1 MDNRG
6 FFSWIHSNDK
16 EIIDMLK
23 LQSINLLK
31 ATRSLLDLISKFDC
45 IYERISKIKYLEH
58 TGDEITYKLFD
69 IVNKAFAVPI
79 DREDISKLADAID
92 DVLDD
97 INETAQK
104 FFLFRIQKPNAYM
117 VELGKVML
125 RAIQEIYLLISQL
138 QKLKDTKDLIGYCRN
153 ISEHE
158 HQADII
164 YRNAIAELFESADP
178 IEIIKVKEI
187 YEMLERIVDKCED
200 VSNIL
205 ESIIVKYR

>member
-1 MDNRG
+1 MGNRG
-6 FFSWIHSNDK
+6 FFSWIRSNDK
-16 EIIDMLK
+16 EIIDLLK

-31 ATRSLLDLISKFDC
+31 ATQSLLDLISKSDC
-45 IYERISKIKYLEH
+45 VYERKSKIGYSEH
-58 TGDEITYKLFD
+58 TGDEITYKIFD
-69 IVNKAFAVPI
+69 IMNKAFAVPI
-79 DREDISKLADAID
+79 DCEDISKLADAID

-104 FFLFRIQKPNAYM
+104 FFLFRIQKPDAYM

-138 QKLKDTKDLIGYCRN
+138 QKLKDTKDPIGYCRN

-164 YRNAIAELFESADP
+164 YRNAIAELFESA
-178 IEIIKVKEI
+178 
-187 YEMLERIVDKCED
+187 
-200 VSNIL
+200 VSNRDNKSKRDI
-205 ESIIVKYR
+205 

>member
-6 FFSWIHSNDK
+6 FFSWIRSNDK
-16 EIIDMLK
+16 EIIDILK

-45 IYERISKIKYLEH
+45 IYERISEIRYLER

-104 FFLFRIQKPNAYM
+104 FFLFRIQKA
-117 VELGKVML
+117 
-125 RAIQEIYLLISQL
+125 
-138 QKLKDTKDLIGYCRN
+138 
-153 ISEHE
+153 
-158 HQADII
+158 
-164 YRNAIAELFESADP
+164 
-178 IEIIKVKEI
+178 
-187 YEMLERIVDKCED
+187 
-200 VSNIL
+200 
-205 ESIIVKYR
+205 

>member
-1 MDNRG
+1 
-6 FFSWIHSNDK
+6 
-16 EIIDMLK
+16 
-23 LQSINLLK
+23 
-31 ATRSLLDLISKFDC
+31 
-45 IYERISKIKYLEH
+45 LEH

-164 YRNAIAELFESADP
+164 YRNAIAELFQSADP

>member
-1 MDNRG
+1 MGNRG

-16 EIIDMLK
+16 EIIDILK

-45 IYERISKIKYLEH
+45 VYERISKIKYLEH

-104 FFLFRIQKPNAYM
+104 FFLFRIQKPNVYM
-117 VELGKVML
+117 VELGKVMFC
-125 RAIQEIYLLISQL
+125 AIQEIYLLISQL
-138 QKLKDTKDLIGYCRN
+138 QKLKDTKDLIRYCRN
-153 ISEHE
+153 ISGYE

-164 YRNAIAELFESADP
+164 YRNAIAELFETADP